1 MAKAKYNADQLKALQ
16 AKGHTFPGGTS
27 YPIDDAEDLDNAIHA
42 VGRGNADHDAIRKYV
57 IGRAKAL
64 GLSSKIPDG
73 WNADGS
79 ITAAKS
85 ANPAGDHRD
94 DPTSEDYE
102 MGYGLSSLK
111 GSIARVK
118 ATQLADPDNKTDP
131 DDEAVM
137 AAIEKAEAAI
147 DEAIVAQGKDSKREP
162 RQKNAAGW
170 HPATAKRAFA
180 SLLERAT
187 PHVANIEIRMDDGDG
202 SDPNIAHFD
211 GYAYTIDERYS
222 VKDWLGE
229 YKEAIGPGASSKTLR
244 ESADIPLLFNH
255 DGIPLASSASKTS
268 RLSDDGH
275 GLRNSALLDRG
286 DGNTNSICVQLRR
299 GVLHKMSFSFRGV
312 VEDWND
318 AYDDRYVR
326 ELQLFDTSIVTFPAN
341 EKTSAQLV
349 DAVRSA
355 MGREGRSLWLAD
367 GELSVRSALPI
378 FVERREVSA
387 DADDLLERALRALAH
402 ADEIVTRSL
411 GPYGRAR
418 TFLVAQSLAEL
429 RAGKTLS
436 AANEKLLN
444 SALTALSSADKAH
457 AKLSAAH
464 ATASDA
470 ISNALNSSAPKD
482 APSSAS
488 SGASDGKSTG
498 TPPGN
503 GNPINPQ
510 DGAGPRSAALKLR
523 REREAELRAL
533 RQS

>member
-162 RQKNAAGW
+162 TQKNAAGW
-170 HPATAKRAFA
+170 HPATAKRAFS
-180 SLLERAT
+180 SLIEQPP
-187 PHVANIEIRMDDGDG
+187 PHAIDAQVRMDADTDGT
-202 SDPNIAHFD
+202 DPIAHFV
-211 GYAYTIDERYS
+211 GYASTTGVPYS
-222 VKDWLGE
+222 VRDWLGE
-229 YKEAIGPGASSKTLR
+229 YTETILPGAFAKTLR
-244 ESADIPLLFNH
+244 EQGDIPLLFNH
-255 DGIPLASSASKTS
+255 DGVPLASTASNTS
-268 RLSDDGH
+268 RLSEDGK
-275 GLRNSALLDRG
+275 GLRNEADLDRR
-286 DGNTNSICVQLRR
+286 DAMTNSICVQLSR
-299 GVLHKMSFSFRGV
+299 GVLSKMSFSFRAIK
-312 VEDWND
+312 DAWND
-318 AYDDRYVR
+318 AYDDRGVS
-326 ELQLFDTSIVTFPAN
+326 ELACYDSSIVTYPAN
-341 EKTSAQLV
+341 PTTSGELV
-349 DAVRSA
+349 DAMRSA
-355 MGREGRSLWLAD
+355 LGREGRSLWLSPD
-367 GELSVRSALPI
+367 ELSIRSVLGTDD
-378 FVERREVSA
+378 V
-387 DADDLLERALRALAH
+387 DDDLLERALRALAH
-402 ADEIVTRSL
+402 ADEIVTRTR
-411 GPYGRAR
+411 GPHGRAR
-418 TFLVAQSLAEL
+418 TFLVAQSLSEL